1 MLLKRL
7 VFFGGKGGVGKS
19 TLSCAVALELSKREK
34 TLLVSIDPAHSL
46 SGIFLVE
53 VGDQIKKLKDQLFA
67 VEIRAEALVENY
79 AEKVLSTLTE
89 LLPTVRSG
97 IREYAKYIRHSSTAQ
112 ETAVLDKIL
121 DYCEEF
127 PYVVVD
133 SAPTGQMLRL
143 FETLH
148 MVSGW
153 FSFLSQVAKERHRVE
168 RFMGREDNLP
178 KLIEERREKLQ
189 NLANILR
196 ERTTVFAVANE
207 EPLSLQEA
215 QDIRNKLKDI
225 EVQLVINRWHY
236 MECDCIKILEIEK
249 PYGFESLERLP
260 ITPILDYL
268 LR

>member
-19 TLSCAVALELSKREK
+19 TLSCAVALELSKREN

-53 VGDQIKKLKDQLFA
+53 VGDQIKRLKDQLFA
-67 VEIRAEALVENY
+67 IEMRAEALVENY

-89 LLPTVRSG
+89 LLPTVRYG
-97 IREYAKYIRHSSTAQ
+97 IREYAKYIRHSPTAQ

-121 DYCEEF
+121 DYCQEF

-148 MVSGW
+148 MVKGW
-153 FSFLSQVAKERHRVE
+153 FDFLRQVAKERYKVE

-196 ERTTVFAVANE
+196 EKTTVFAVANE

-225 EVQLVINRWHY
+225 EVQLLINRWHS
-236 MECDCIKILEIEK
+236 MECDCIKIPEVEK
-249 PYGFESLERLP
+249 PYGFYTLEKIPVNL
-260 ITPILDYL
+260 ILDYL